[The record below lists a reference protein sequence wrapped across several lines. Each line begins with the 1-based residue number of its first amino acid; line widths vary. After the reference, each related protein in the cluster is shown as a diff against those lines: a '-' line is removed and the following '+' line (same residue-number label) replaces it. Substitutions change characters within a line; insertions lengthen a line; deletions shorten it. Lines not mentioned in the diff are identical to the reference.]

1 MMPTALRYLPVDVET
16 AGGFDPRLPQAEL
29 RIVSAAGEIVD
40 LRFGSREEALNLLD
54 SDSVFV
60 AHNAQYDLDWLA
72 EQLGYHHRGPV
83 FDTMVAFQMWANGRK
98 ESAALD
104 NVAKKILGVELNKSF
119 QKAPWD
125 GLLFD
130 DQLEYAIKDTQ
141 ILEPLRERL
150 WMLLQRA
157 GLKDLFTLE
166 MALLP
171 VLHEMKQRG
180 VRLDVPAARDL
191 VRKVRTQAAILE
203 QDLPPGLNARSPE
216 QVRSFF
222 GLTDAQE
229 DTLRHYVDETGNNLA
244 RRVME
249 VKKLLKKA
257 STVEKQLLGFVRSD
271 GRIHPSFGQTFT
283 ETGRLNSRD
292 PNLQNQDRGPDVR
305 GLFVPA
311 EGHKFV
317 IADYSQLELR
327 LAALL
332 SGDEAMQ
339 AAYAA
344 GRDLHSETCAR
355 IFGTETKAT
364 RTLSKN
370 INFGLVFGGGHKTL
384 VTFAYKSGVV
394 IPEAD
399 ALQYK
404 RAFRQAYP
412 TLYKWQQK
420 QGNPKGTNVQTVL
433 GRRKYIP
440 AGEGYCERINYP
452 VQGSAAD
459 GMKLAMV
466 ELHRKGITPLLSVHD
481 EVVVEAP
488 ESEAEEVKR
497 EVVETLINSMY
508 RASGQD
514 PDYPEVAIEVEAGVA
529 DTWAEK

>member
-180 VRLDVPAARDL
+180 VRLDVP
-191 VRKVRTQAAILE
+191 
-203 QDLPPGLNARSPE
+203 
-216 QVRSFF
+216 
-222 GLTDAQE
+222 
-229 DTLRHYVDETGNNLA
+229 VDETGNNLA

-404 RAFRQAYP
+404 QAFRQAYP

-488 ESEAEEVKR
+488 ESEAEEVKQ
-497 EVVETLINSMY
+497 EVVETLVNAMY

-514 PDYPEVAIEVEAGVA
+514 PDNPEVAIEVEAGVA
-529 DTWAEK
+529 NDWSEK